1 MGPERFQAAVTACLP
16 KAEAQSLLAALAVPN
31 GNGARARGGKSSI
44 RQHMLAARKE
54 NKGQRPVDGGKI
66 GEAGFVIVT

>member
-1 MGPERFQAAVTACLP
+1 MGPERFKAAVMAGLP

-31 GNGARARGGKSSI
+31 GDGGRARGGKGSI

-54 NKGQRPVDGGKI
+54 NKEQRPVDGGKFS
-66 GEAGFVIVT
+66 GAGFVIVT